1 MRRAA
6 VLLAVAVPAVCG
18 SADYREEHHPAHVV
32 EYRGDHVVTRRQP
45 EVVTRIWGLAGDV
58 ALAELIASTSYPREL
73 AAIGAVES
81 GYDPQAVGSRGER
94 GIYQV
99 RPDIWG
105 PVPQNRDEAV
115 AAIARI
121 GHHQRER
128 ERLKHDMDDQI
139 TRIREQYDAL
149 IQHHAEE
156 IKALSEGVQTWA
168 EANRAEL
175 TQGGRIKSANLMTG
189 EIRWRMTPPSCRLV
203 RVKEALEELKQRM
216 LDRFIRQKEEVNKEA
231 ILADPEAVADCRWI
245 EITQHEDFVIVPF
258 ETNLEEVA

>member
-32 EYRGDHVVTRRQP
+32 EYRGDHVKGGFTMAKITRVKNQ
-45 EVVTRIWGLAGDV
+45 
-58 ALAELIASTSYPREL
+58 
-73 AAIGAVES
+73 AAAV
-81 GYDPQAVGSRGER
+81 
-94 GIYQV
+94 
-99 RPDIWG
+99 

-203 RVKEALEELKQRM
+203 RVKEALEEIKQRM

>member
-105 PVPQNRDEAV
+105 PVP
-115 AAIARI
+115 
-121 GHHQRER
+121 
-128 ERLKHDMDDQI
+128 DDPAGQ
-139 TRIREQYDAL
+139 TLQ
-149 IQHHAEE
+149 AEE
-156 IKALSEGVQTWA
+156 ILE
-168 EANRAEL
+168 
-175 TQGGRIKSANLMTG
+175 
-189 EIRWRMTPPSCRLV
+189 RLV
-203 RVKEALEELKQRM
+203 REHGSILEG
-216 LDRFIRQKEEVNKEA
+216 IRRYNGSGPASRRYLRTVQ
-231 ILADPEAVADCRWI
+231 AVMQ
-245 EITQHEDFVIVPF
+245 T
-258 ETNLEEVA
+258 L